1 MKTKQVFV
9 CQECGAT
16 FAKWMGRC
24 TACGAWNSV
33 IEEFEVA
40 PKPGKAGDAAA
51 GSNVPLPIARVSMA
65 QVARANTGLDELNL
79 VLGGGLV
86 PGSLTLL
93 GGEPGIGKSTIL
105 MQLALAM
112 GDAGGKV
119 LYVSGEESA
128 AQVRM
133 RAERLG
139 KLPDNLWL
147 LTENNL
153 DAVLA
158 HAKKQNIS
166 LLIVD
171 SIQTVYLPE
180 LSAAPGSVSQVRQC
194 GNELLKLAKDDDIA
208 VVMVGHVTKEGNLAG
223 PRVLE
228 HMVDTVLYFEGDRL
242 ANLRLLRAIKN
253 RFGSTNEIG
262 VFEMTEQGL
271 KALDD
276 PSVVFLTHREKAVSG
291 AAVGCVLQGARP
303 VLLEIQALTS
313 PTSFGNARRLASGL
327 DYNRLLIILAVLEKK
342 VGLMLGGQDVYV
354 NVTGG
359 LRVDD
364 PAVDMAVA
372 AAIASAYFDRALPAD
387 TVALGEIG
395 LTGELRPAGQVEQ
408 RFRESGRMGFANA
421 VTAAR
426 PNIRAAAKKMG
437 IKLYGA
443 DDVRTALSLLGLL

>member
-1 MKTKQVFV
+1 MKSKQVFV
-9 CQECGAT
+9 CQECGAA
-16 FAKWMGRC
+16 FAKWQGRC

-33 IEEFEVA
+33 IEEFA
-40 PKPGKAGDAAA
+40 SAPPKPGRAAV
-51 GSNVPLPIARVSMA
+51 SDNKPQPINEVSMQA
-65 QVARANTGLDELNL
+65 TERIDTRLDELNL

-105 MQLALAM
+105 MQLALAISREQ
-112 GDAGGKV
+112 GKV

-128 AQVRM
+128 AQVRL

-139 KLPDNLWL
+139 ALTADLWL

-153 DAVLA
+153 EVVLD
-158 HAKKQNIS
+158 HAQKQDIS

-171 SIQTVYLPE
+171 SIQTVFLPE

-194 GNELLKLAKDDDIA
+194 GNELLKLAKEQGIA
-208 VVMVGHVTKEGNLAG
+208 VVMVGHVTKDGNLAG

-271 KALDD
+271 KPLDD
-276 PSVVFLTHREKAVSG
+276 PSVVFLTHREKAVAG

-342 VGLMLGGQDVYV
+342 VGLNLSNQDVYV

-364 PAVDMAVA
+364 PAVDLAAA

-387 TVALGEIG
+387 MVALGEIG
-395 LTGELRPAGQVEQ
+395 LTGELRPAGQAEQ
-408 RFRESGRMGFANA
+408 RFREATRMGFANV
-421 VTAAR
+421 VTAGR

-437 IKLYGA
+437 LKLYGA
-443 DDVRTALSLLGLL
+443 DDLKTALSLMGLL

>member
-1 MKTKQVFV
+1 MKSKQVFV
-9 CQECGAT
+9 CQECGAS
-16 FAKWMGRC
+16 FAKWQGRC

-33 IEEFEVA
+33 IEEFDTA
-40 PKPGKAGDAAA
+40 PKVGQSAATD
-51 GSNVPLPIARVSMA
+51 NKPQPIAEVSMQA
-65 QVARANTGLDELNL
+65 VERIDTRLDELNL

-105 MQLALAM
+105 MQLALAIS
-112 GDAGGKV
+112 AGQGNV

-139 KLPDNLWL
+139 ALSSDLWL

-153 DAVLA
+153 EAILN
-158 HAKKQNIS
+158 HAQKQEIS

-171 SIQTVYLPE
+171 SIQTVFLPE

-194 GNELLKLAKDDDIA
+194 GNELLKLAKEQGVA
-208 VVMVGHVTKEGNLAG
+208 VVIVGHVTKDGNLAG

-271 KALDD
+271 KPLDD
-276 PSVVFLTHREKAVSG
+276 PSVVFLTHRETPVAG

-303 VLLEIQALTS
+303 VLLEVQALCS
-313 PTSFGNARRLASGL
+313 PTGFGNARRLASGL

-342 VGLMLGGQDVYV
+342 VGLNLSNQDVYV

-364 PAVDMAVA
+364 PAVDLAVA
-372 AAIASAYFDRALPAD
+372 AAIASAYFDRPLPAD
-387 TVALGEIG
+387 MVALGEIG
-395 LTGELRPAGQVEQ
+395 LTGELRPTGQPEQ
-408 RFRESGRMGFANA
+408 RFREAARMGFANA

-426 PNIRAAAKKMG
+426 PNIRAAAKKMDL
-437 IKLYGA
+437 KLFGA
-443 DDVRTALSLLGLL
+443 DNLKTALSLMGLL

>member
-9 CQECGAT
+9 CQECGAS

-40 PKPGKAGDAAA
+40 PSKSGKAAAT
-51 GSNVPLPIARVSMA
+51 SDNVPLPIAEVSMA
-65 QVARANTGLDELNL
+65 QVARTDTGLDELNL

-112 GDAGGKV
+112 GAAGGKV

-139 KLPDNLWL
+139 SLPQNLWL

-153 DAVLA
+153 EAVLA
-158 HAKKQNIS
+158 HAKKQDTS

-194 GNELLKLAKDDDIA
+194 GNELLKLAKDEGIA

-395 LTGELRPAGQVEQ
+395 LTGELRPAGQAEQ
-408 RFRESGRMGFANA
+408 RFRESGRIGFANA

>member
-1 MKTKQVFV
+1 MKAKQVFV

-33 IEEFEVA
+33 IEEFDTA
-40 PKPGKAGDAAA
+40 PKVGRQSVANDNKPQ
-51 GSNVPLPIARVSMA
+51 PIGEVSMA
-65 QVARANTGLDELNL
+65 HIERIDTRLEELNL

-105 MQLALAM
+105 MQLAMSLGAA
-112 GDAGGKV
+112 DGKV

-139 KLPDNLWL
+139 ALSDNLLL
-147 LTENNL
+147 LTENDL
-153 DAVLA
+153 EAVLN
-158 HAKKQNIS
+158 HARKQDIS

-180 LSAAPGSVSQVRQC
+180 ISAAPGSVSQVRQC
-194 GNELLKLAKDDDIA
+194 GNELLKLAKDEGIA
-208 VVMVGHVTKEGNLAG
+208 VVIVGHVTKEGHLAG

-313 PTSFGNARRLASGL
+313 PTNFGNARRLASGL

-342 VGLMLGGQDVYV
+342 VGLSLGGQDVYV

-364 PAVDMAVA
+364 PAVDLAVA
-372 AAIASAYFDRALPAD
+372 AAIASAYLDRALPAD

-395 LTGELRPAGQVEQ
+395 LTGELRPAGQAEQ
-408 RFRESGRMGFANA
+408 RFRESGRMGFANV

-426 PNIRAAAKKMG
+426 PNIRAAAKKMDL
-437 IKLYGA
+437 KLYGA

>member
-1 MKTKQVFV
+1 MKAKQVFV
-9 CQECGAT
+9 CQECGAA

-33 IEEFEVA
+33 VEEFPVEQ
-40 PKPGKAGDAAA
+40 KAGRVTAND
-51 GSNVPLPIARVSMA
+51 NKPRPINEVSMA
-65 QVARANTGLDELNL
+65 AVERMKTRLDELDL

-112 GDAGGKV
+112 GETGGKV

-139 KLPDNLWL
+139 ALSANLYL
-147 LTENNL
+147 LTENDL
-153 DAVLA
+153 DAVLD
-158 HAKKQNIS
+158 HAKKQDIS

-180 LSAAPGSVSQVRQC
+180 ISAAPGSVSQVRQC
-194 GNELLKLAKDDDIA
+194 GNELLKLAKEHGIA
-208 VVMVGHVTKEGNLAG
+208 VVIVGHVTKDGNLAG

-303 VLLEIQALTS
+303 VLLEVQALCS

-327 DYNRLLIILAVLEKK
+327 DYNRLLIILAVLDKK
-342 VGLMLGGQDVYV
+342 VGLNLANQDVYV

-364 PAVDMAVA
+364 PSVDLAVA

-395 LTGELRPAGQVEQ
+395 LTGELRPTGQPEQ
-408 RFRESGRMGFANA
+408 RFRETGRMGFANVVAA
-421 VTAAR
+421 VR
-426 PNIRAAAKKMG
+426 PNIKAAAKKTG
-437 IKLYGA
+437 VRVYGA
-443 DDVRTALSLLGLL
+443 EDVRTALSLLGLL

>member
-9 CQECGAT
+9 CQECGAS

-40 PKPGKAGDAAA
+40 PKPGKVAATGD
-51 GSNVPLPIARVSMA
+51 NKPKPIAEVSMA
-65 QVARANTGLDELNL
+65 EVERIDTGLEELNL

-86 PGSLTLL
+86 PGSLSLL

-112 GDAGGKV
+112 GTAGKV

-139 KLPDNLWL
+139 KLPENLWL

-153 DAVLA
+153 EAVIS
-158 HAKKQNIS
+158 HAQKQDVD

-180 LSAAPGSVSQVRQC
+180 ISAAPGSVSQVRQC
-194 GNELLKLAKDDDIA
+194 GNELLKLAKDEGIA

-276 PSVVFLTHREKAVSG
+276 PSVVFLTHRDKAVSG

-395 LTGELRPAGQVEQ
+395 LTGELRPTGQAEQ
-408 RFRESGRMGFANA
+408 RFREAGRMGFANA

>member
-9 CQECGAT
+9 CQECGAS

-40 PKPGKAGDAAA
+40 PGKSGKAAATGD
-51 GSNVPLPIARVSMA
+51 NVPLPIAEVSMA
-65 QVARANTGLDELNL
+65 QVARTDTGLDELNL

-112 GDAGGKV
+112 GKSGGKV

-139 KLPDNLWL
+139 HLPDNLWL

-153 DAVLA
+153 EAVLA
-158 HAKKQNIS
+158 HAKKQDVS

-194 GNELLKLAKDDDIA
+194 GNELLKLAKDEGIA

-395 LTGELRPAGQVEQ
+395 LTGELRPAGQAEQ